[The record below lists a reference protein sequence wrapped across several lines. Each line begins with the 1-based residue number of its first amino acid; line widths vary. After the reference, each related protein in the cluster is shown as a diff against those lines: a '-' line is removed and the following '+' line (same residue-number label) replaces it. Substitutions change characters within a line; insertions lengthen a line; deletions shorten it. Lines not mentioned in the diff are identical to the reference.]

1 MPHDCI
7 RRSPRAARMA
17 AAALVTAACTSAPL
31 GAQAAPAAQATLPPI
46 SVSGLVF
53 GNYSYQLATTPA
65 QLTNQADNGFNVERV
80 YLNFRAP
87 VTERLSIRVT
97 TDIYQTAEVNAT
109 NPFAI
114 RAKFAYLQYD
124 AARRA
129 NGATMF
135 ARLGILQNVV
145 TEHIEG
151 FWPRYLAQ
159 TAVERA
165 GFFTSA
171 DLGIAAGV
179 GLPNRMGEVYATIVN
194 GPGFASRE
202 RDRFK
207 DFALRLSLT
216 PLANSA
222 RSPLVQSFTL
232 TGWGYKGAFA
242 SAFVNGG
249 AGQVGAVGEALDRSR
264 AGVFVGLRDPRLVL
278 GGELAFRH
286 DETDIGLNTPLTPRG
301 VSEATGRLI
310 SGLAQVRPL
319 AFSDVSGKSPFGIV
333 ARYDHVSPSISSANV
348 TPEPSTS
355 NAYHNLIA
363 GVFYDLSQRAQFA
376 LDYQESLARNN
387 ELSAA
392 PPVQTKGYFLHF
404 AVSF

>member
-1 MPHDCI
+1 MSRDSL
-7 RRSPRAARMA
+7 RRSSL
-17 AAALVTAACTSAPL
+17 AALLAVITLLVSAPL
-31 GAQAAPAAQATLPPI
+31 EAQTAPAAQPALPPV
-46 SVSGLVF
+46 SVSGLIF
-53 GNYSYQLATTPA
+53 GNYNYQLSTTPA
-65 QLTNQADNGFNVERV
+65 QLPNQIDNGFNLDRIYVH
-80 YLNFRAP
+80 FRAP

-109 NPFAI
+109 NPYAI

-129 NGATMF
+129 DGGAMF
-135 ARLGILQNVV
+135 GRLGILQNVV

-151 FWPRYLAQ
+151 FWPRYLGQ

-165 GFFTSA
+165 GFFASA
-171 DLGIAAGV
+171 DVGLAAGL
-179 GLPNRMGEVYATIVN
+179 GLPNRLGEVYATIVN

-216 PLANSA
+216 PMANSA

-232 TGWGYKGAFA
+232 TGWGYKGALA
-242 SAFVNGG
+242 STFVNGG
-249 AGQVGAVGEALDRSR
+249 IGQEGAVGEALDRSR

-286 DETDIGLNTPLTPRG
+286 DEADVGLNTPLAPRG
-301 VSEATGRLI
+301 ESETTGRLI
-310 SGLAQVRPL
+310 SGLTQIRPL
-319 AFSDVSGKSPFGIV
+319 AFINASGRSPFGIV
-333 ARYDHVSPSISSANV
+333 ARYDHVSPSISTTNV
-348 TPEPSTS
+348 TPAPSTA

-363 GVFYDLSQRAQFA
+363 GVFYDVSQRASFA
-376 LDYQESLARNN
+376 LDYQESLAQNN
-387 ELSAA
+387 DLSAA
-392 PPVQTKGYFLHF
+392 PPVQSKGYFLHF
-404 AVSF
+404 AVNF